1 MKPETHQFLVGCFAA
16 LGSFLFG
23 YDLGVIA
30 EVIASDSFKDLFL
43 REDSDTKSGT
53 VVALFTGGCFVGAF
67 GSGYTA
73 RLGRRGTILLA
84 CCIFIAGGII
94 QTAGIVIGMSYAGR
108 FIAGIGVGFLC
119 VSYDGPYA
127 TMTNDSR

>member
-1 MKPETHQFLVGCFAA
+1 MMKPETYQFLVGCFTA

-43 REDSDTKSGT
+43 RNDSATKSGT
-53 VVALFTGGCFVGAF
+53 VVALFTGGCFVGAL

-73 RLGRRGTILLA
+73 PLGRRWTIFLA
-84 CCIFIAGGII
+84 CCIFTAGGII
-94 QTAGIVIGMSYAGR
+94 QTAAVVIGMLYAGR
-108 FIAGIGVGFLC
+108 LTAGIGVGFLC
-119 VSYDGPYA
+119 VSCGYLYHR
-127 TMTNDSR
+127 SEY